1 MSRDL
6 SAAEVKRVT
15 LAFSKTEDR
24 VSLTCLSDRNAVS
37 VLWLTARLAR
47 QLVPHLLSLVVDLP
61 RASWADH
68 ENVGDGT
75 QAAFNVKKNDQTED
89 PSGTTEDKV
98 VNPPVL
104 AEANSASWVVT
115 SIDVTNGPMMVRLCF
130 RNEQGHIPASLY
142 LEHTQVAM
150 WLEGLRRCYVQ
161 AGWSMDCWQA
171 PACSEPNRPSTQRV
185 VLH

>member
-1 MSRDL
+1 MSGDV
-6 SAAEVKRVT
+6 SVAEVKRAT

-61 RASWADH
+61 RPSWTDH
-68 ENVGDGT
+68 KDVGDGA
-75 QAAFNVKKNDQTED
+75 QAASNVEKSDQTED
-89 PSGTTEDKV
+89 LSGTPGDKA

-130 RNEQGHIPASLY
+130 RNEQGHLPASLS
-142 LEHTQVAM
+142 LEHTQVAT
-150 WLEGLRRCYVQ
+150 WLEGLRQCYVQ
-161 AGWSMDCWQA
+161 AGWSMDCWQV